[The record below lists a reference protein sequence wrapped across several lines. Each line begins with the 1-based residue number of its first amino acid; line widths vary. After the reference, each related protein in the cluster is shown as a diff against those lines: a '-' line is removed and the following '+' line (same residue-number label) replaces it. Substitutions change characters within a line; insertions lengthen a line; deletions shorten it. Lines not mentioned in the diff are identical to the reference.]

1 MERIHLVCVM
11 AGKSRR
17 SWIEGESHNTR
28 TGSTMTSV
36 TTTTRGPS
44 SAAVGWT
51 YVASITVLLIG
62 GFHAMAGLTE
72 AEFAQQKAKLLA

>member
-1 MERIHLVCVM
+1 
-11 AGKSRR
+11 
-17 SWIEGESHNTR
+17 
-28 TGSTMTSV
+28 MTSV